1 MKIVIA
7 NGEWRRLSKVTGLE
21 LTLTRRDAT
30 RTELLSPQAQWNLS
44 NVDDGEPWPQGRE

>member
-30 RTELLSPQAQWNLS
+30 RTELLTAAIHSILNGSISVIPT
-44 NVDDGEPWPQGRE
+44 